1 MAHRSTH
8 PHKTALKDSEESGD
22 LTTLASGPGKTEDQ
36 NIHSV
41 TSWQEKKSYVDE
53 GSYSAVLKLLLL
65 C

>member
-8 PHKTALKDSEESGD
+8 PHKTALKDSEGSSD
-22 LTTLASGPGKTEDQ
+22 LTTPASGPGKAEEQ

-53 GSYSAVLKLLLL
+53 GSCSAV
-65 C
+65 